1 MRYADDEVLLVTLIS
16 VFGGLEEPPVKV
28 NPVIRDSQE
37 PEGSSVKAGE
47 EVTITRPWP
56 LIVRHLELG
65 ISTAPPYETVPAG
78 TMIVSPLEAELTH
91 ACTSEAAAVAALHV
105 GEPPEQPAKHGAAL
119 PKQASIAMS
128 RRVFLIIIPR

>member
-1 MRYADDEVLLVTLIS
+1 LLVTLTS
-16 VFGGLEEPPVKV
+16 VFGGLDELPVKV

-37 PEGSSVKAGE
+37 PEGSSVNAGD
-47 EVTITRPWP
+47 EVMVTRPWP

-65 ISTAPPYETVPAG
+65 ISTAPPKETVPPG
-78 TMIVSPLEAELTH
+78 TRIVSPLEAELTH
-91 ACTSEAAAVAALHV
+91 ACTSEAAAVAAVHV